1 MSLIIVLMGSRR
13 EFSVKDDSQVSFF
26 KNGILGG
33 STADVGVKAARNFIS
48 LAIHE
53 DVSGPN
59 VKYVINLSES
69 DGNKTQVMEFVL
81 MGLTDLPGLQVP
93 LFLVFLV
100 IYLTTMV
107 GNLGLIFLIWKDP
120 HLHTP
125 MYLLLGS
132 LAFADACSSTSVTPK
147 MLMNFLSNNHLI
159 SLVEC
164 ITQFYIFA
172 SSANTECFLLVVM
185 AYDRYVAICNPLL
198 YPVVMSNIFCI
209 RLLGVS
215 YIIGFLHPM
224 MHTGLLFRLTFCKS
238 NVIHYFYCEILQ
250 LFKISCTDPRVN
262 MLLIFIFSVFIQS
275 FTFMTII
282 ISYSHVLFAILK
294 KKSEK
299 GRSKAFSTCSAHL
312 LSVSLF
318 YGTLFFMYVRP
329 GSGPAENQD
338 KMYSVFYTI
347 IIPLLNPFIYSL
359 RNKEVLNALRRI
371 IKYK

>member
-1 MSLIIVLMGSRR
+1 
-13 EFSVKDDSQVSFF
+13 
-26 KNGILGG
+26 
-33 STADVGVKAARNFIS
+33 
-48 LAIHE
+48 
-53 DVSGPN
+53 
-59 VKYVINLSES
+59 
-69 DGNKTQVMEFVL
+69 
-81 MGLTDLPGLQVP
+81 
-93 LFLVFLV
+93 
-100 IYLTTMV
+100 MV
-107 GNLGLIFLIWKDP
+107 GNLALIFLIWKDP

-132 LAFADACSSTSVTPK
+132 LAFADACSSSSVTPR
-147 MLMNFLSNNHLI
+147 MLMDFLSRNHMI

-209 RLLGVS
+209 QLLSVS

-224 MHTGLLFRLTFCKS
+224 MHVSLLCRLTFCKS

-262 MLLIFIFSVFIQS
+262 MLLIFIFSVFIQF

-282 ISYSHVLFAILK
+282 ISYSYVLFAILK

-359 RNKEVLNALRRI
+359 RNKEVIGALRRI
-371 IKYK
+371 IYINSS